1 MKNLLKYLLLLTLLP
16 ILSCEDLD
24 EEVFSEFT
32 TENFYQDAAQLQTQ
46 GLSLYSFR
54 PHSSVIEEWAFQM
67 MTCPNKYFASRDQT
81 YGRFAGYDI
90 SPDNAYN
97 NDLWRIFFGIIGRA
111 NTIIKYAPES
121 PVNQTLVTHSIAEAR
136 FFRAFVYFHITRLW
150 GEVPLHDEPIETLDE
165 SVLLKSNAPLEDI
178 YAQIIDDLNFAK
190 ENLPALEWADSP
202 PGRVLAGAAHQ
213 LLGLVYLTM
222 AGEPLND
229 PNGYQN
235 AIDAIEFLVQNRA
248 DYGLELLTDWKENF
262 SVDNKI
268 NSEKLFSLY
277 SAPQDTYGSAIPFYS
292 TPLFSIGYNNP
303 FGFGV
308 YCLSYDF
315 YNLFEIND
323 VRRQDGFIY
332 TYTDA
337 FGETVTYEPGNENA
351 TNFYGGDNGLCS
363 TKYTDATYAAGVI
376 SHTNNIWYM
385 RFVESYLILAEAY
398 MEINNL
404 PKARENLNI
413 VRSRVNASTID
424 SGTQEQLRQIIREE
438 RWRELHFEMTELYD
452 IRRWGEVQS
461 NFEEHP
467 LVSKWYPQLSWDEK
481 FLLYPIPSNETSR
494 NTNIKQNS
502 GW

>member
-1 MKNLLKYLLLLTLLP
+1 M
-16 ILSCEDLD
+16 
-24 EEVFSEFT
+24 
-32 TENFYQDAAQLQTQ
+32 
-46 GLSLYSFR
+46 
-54 PHSSVIEEWAFQM
+54 
-67 MTCPNKYFASRDQT
+67 
-81 YGRFAGYDI
+81 
-90 SPDNAYN
+90 
-97 NDLWRIFFGIIGRA
+97 
-111 NTIIKYAPES
+111 
-121 PVNQTLVTHSIAEAR
+121 
-136 FFRAFVYFHITRLW
+136 
-150 GEVPLHDEPIETLDE
+150 
-165 SVLLKSNAPLEDI
+165 
-178 YAQIIDDLNFAK
+178 
-190 ENLPALEWADSP
+190 
-202 PGRVLAGAAHQ
+202 
-213 LLGLVYLTM
+213 
-222 AGEPLND
+222 
-229 PNGYQN
+229 
-235 AIDAIEFLVQNRA
+235 
-248 DYGLELLTDWKENF
+248 
-262 SVDNKI
+262 
-268 NSEKLFSLY
+268 
-277 SAPQDTYGSAIPFYS
+277 
-292 TPLFSIGYNNP
+292 
-303 FGFGV
+303 
-308 YCLSYDF
+308 SYDF

-337 FGETVTYEPGNENA
+337 FGATITYEPGNENA
-351 TNFYGGDNGLCS
+351 PNFYGGDNGLCS